1 MALTLD
7 GTIGVSATGNLLA
20 AGYMSARPV
29 TLTSAIGN
37 VYAGNI
43 IANPSPVPSSMIVTG
58 NATVNDMFVAAGGV
72 GTVSVVGGGA
82 AYTSGG
88 YIYGGNASVGA
99 GNITLGNVI
108 NNGAY
113 GTGNIG
119 SSGVYWNTVFAKATS
134 AQYADLAE
142 MYTADADYEP
152 GTVLTHGGANEVT
165 VSDQSHDTAIL
176 GVVST
181 NPSYLMNS
189 GLRSEYA
196 TRVALVGRVPVRVV
210 GTIRKGD
217 CLVNSHIAGVATR
230 LDPAKYQLGCVIGK
244 AIDEYN
250 LDIPGT
256 IEAAV
261 GSL

>member
-7 GTIGVSATGNLLA
+7 GTTGVSATGNLQ
-20 AGYMSARPV
+20 AGGFMTAQPTALPPTTAVGNIYY
-29 TLTSAIGN
+29 GN
-37 VYAGNI
+37 VVAQPY
-43 IANPSPVPSSMIVTG
+43 PVPTILNVTGNGTVANIFVATGGAGTVTVNATGAGGSIFSG
-58 NATVNDMFVAAGGV
+58 NATV
-72 GTVSVVGGGA
+72 
-82 AYTSGG
+82 
-88 YIYGGNASVGA
+88 GA
-99 GNITLGNVI
+99 GTLTLGNVL

-119 SSGVYWNTVFAKATS
+119 TTGVYFNTVFAKATS

-142 MYTADADYEP
+142 MYAADADYEE
-152 GTVLTHGGANEVT
+152 GTVLSHGGANEVT

-189 GLRSEYA
+189 RLDSEYA
-196 TRVALVGRVPVRVV
+196 TQVALVGRVPVRVV

-217 CLVNSHIAGVATR
+217 CLVNSTIAGVATC
-230 LDPAKYQLGCVIGK
+230 LDPDQYQLGCVIGK

-250 LDIPGT
+250 SDTPGL
-256 IEAAV
+256 IEAAI
-261 GSL
+261 GSF

>member
-7 GTIGVSATGNLLA
+7 GTTGVSATGNIQGSGFMA
-20 AGYMSARPV
+20 AVPTALPPTTATGNIYY
-29 TLTSAIGN
+29 GN
-37 VYAGNI
+37 V
-43 IANPSPVPSSMIVTG
+43 IANPSPVPTILNVTGNGIVANIFIAAGGAGTVTVNAVGSGGSIYSG
-58 NATVNDMFVAAGGV
+58 NATVAAG
-72 GTVSVVGGGA
+72 TL
-82 AYTSGG
+82 TC
-88 YIYGGNASVGA
+88 
-99 GNITLGNVI
+99 GNIV

-119 SSGVYWNTVFAKATS
+119 TSSIYWNTVFAKATS

-142 MYTADADYEP
+142 MYAADAEYEP

-176 GVVST
+176 GVVSSH
-181 NPSYLMNS
+181 PSYLMNS
-189 GLRSEYA
+189 GLTGDYP
-196 TRVALVGRVPVRVV
+196 TQVALVGRVPVRVV

-217 CLVNSHIAGVATR
+217 CLVNSAIAGVATR

>member
-7 GTIGVSATGNLLA
+7 GTAGISCTGNIISSSGVISATGN
-20 AGYMSARPV
+20 
-29 TLTSAIGN
+29 
-37 VYAGNI
+37 
-43 IANPSPVPSSMIVTG
+43 
-58 NATVNDMFVAAGGV
+58 
-72 GTVSVVGGGA
+72 
-82 AYTSGG
+82 
-88 YIYGGNASVGA
+88 IYGGNVIGTLAPTGLTVTGSLSVYGLNVIGTSGVGGVLSA
-99 GNITLGNVI
+99 VGNITGPNLSVGNGTVTCGNI
-108 NNGAY
+108 VNYGTS

-119 SSGVYWNTVFAKATS
+119 SASTYFNTVFAKATS

-142 MYTADADYEP
+142 MYAADADYEP